1 MGQNIYL
8 SIYLSIKR
16 LHVSICTFIY
26 LTYASLNI
34 MVIKTQESYV
44 KIINVYIKKY
54 IIYKTSKQI
63 NVVIIIQ
70 HNLDIGIMVP

>member
-1 MGQNIYL
+1 
-8 SIYLSIKR
+8 
-16 LHVSICTFIY
+16 
-26 LTYASLNI
+26 